1 MPNSP
6 RSSKESASCRL
17 DWRPSA
23 WLIAGLIA
31 LGVAGAASVLL
42 SDFPRP
48 VAWSGAVLA
57 LLYAALLSRREAA
70 RPVMEIE
77 LDDGS
82 IQVDGEPVEDFRVL
96 WRGPLAFARWR
107 NADDV
112 AQRAVWWP
120 DTMDAPTRRELRL
133 AVPSQPAARQ
143 RRSVAP

>member
-6 RSSKESASCRL
+6 RSLPESASCRL
-17 DWRPSA
+17 DWRPSG

-31 LGVAGAASVLL
+31 LGVAGALSLLL

-48 VAWSGAVLA
+48 VAWSGAISA

-70 RPVMEIE
+70 RPVMDFE
-77 LDDGS
+77 LDDES
-82 IQVDGEPVEDFRVL
+82 IRVDGEPVDDFHVL

-107 NADDV
+107 NPDDAV
-112 AQRAVWWP
+112 QRAVWWP
-120 DTMDAPTRRELRL
+120 DTMDAATRRELRL
-133 AVPSQPAARQ
+133 AVPSQAPARQ